1 MYGLLF
7 LVFWA
12 EQKLSSH
19 QMSYYIGLEK
29 TLCTNYTAGL
39 MFDVGKNSFAK
50 IFLIASC
57 KVEAFFVC
65 FSLMHLL

>member
-39 MFDVGKNSFAK
+39 MFDVGKNSFCED
-50 IFLIASC
+50 IFNR
-57 KVEAFFVC
+57 
-65 FSLMHLL
+65 